1 MAEQTTRAP
10 YEPQGETWA
19 SGFAQFGAVMLI
31 VVGAFQAAQ
40 GLVAII
46 RKEFYVATSNYLFQL
61 DLTSWG
67 WVHLVLGAVMV
78 LAGCGVLA
86 RQTWAVITGIVL
98 CVLSAFANFTFIPYY
113 PIWSLVIIALDVL
126 VIWALLRYRSEASA
140 RA

>member
-1 MAEQTTRAP
+1 
-10 YEPQGETWA
+10 
-19 SGFAQFGAVMLI
+19 MLI

-67 WVHLVLGAVMV
+67 WLHLVLGAVMV

-86 RQTWAVITGIVL
+86 RQTWAVVTGIVL